1 MEIANSRRTFLKTFN
16 LLVGEGGAIA
26 LELPLETQ
34 PHLRVLV
41 ARRIVQVRVA
51 VGDVAVVAICRGG
64 RNSIANRSISLSL
77 FTSITQSRGRMTE
90 A

>member
-1 MEIANSRRTFLKTFN
+1 MRTFLETFN

-51 VGDVAVVAICRGG
+51 VGDVAIVAICWRKTIEDSIQFQIDLLLH
-64 RNSIANRSISLSL
+64 RRYNSIAKGI
-77 FTSITQSRGRMTE
+77 ITKD
-90 A
+90 